1 MCPRLL
7 HDELLKTFE
16 TTRVA
21 NYEKLIASGAQLNM
35 KQDATSKLEK
45 INNEL
50 KEKIYKY
57 HETTG
62 SQGGEQLSI
71 V

>member
-1 MCPRLL
+1 L
-7 HDELLKTFE
+7 TFE

-62 SQGGEQLSI
+62 FKGIE
-71 V
+71 